1 MNKIKY
7 LYLLAA
13 VTAIAAP
20 VTPALAQAFPGKSI
34 RWILPYPP
42 GGGSDTIAR
51 PFARKLS
58 ENIGQQV
65 IIDNRGG
72 AGGNIGMEAAARAA
86 PDGYTVV
93 MGLTAQLAVNPALF
107 TKIPYDPIRDF
118 EPIMLL
124 ANGGYLLVAH
134 PSLPAKTVTDLIA
147 IARKRPGELLYASSG
162 NGSGGHLASELF
174 NVMAGVRI
182 THVPYK
188 GGGQA
193 MVDTVAGQT
202 QLLFTPPISS
212 AGHVESGRLRAIAI
226 STTKRLSSMPKLPT
240 IAESGVPGYDSGVWY
255 AMLAPRGTPQNIITR
270 LHEEF
275 RKVLGDP
282 AIRGFLTKS
291 GVEPDGG
298 TPDELSKYMRSELA
312 KWAKVIKAANITVD

>member
-20 VTPALAQAFPGKSI
+20 VTPALAQAFPGTSI

-255 AMLAPRGTPQNIITR
+255 AMLAPRGTPQNIIAR

-275 RKVLGDP
+275 RKVLGDS

>member
-7 LYLLAA
+7 LYLLTA

-255 AMLAPRGTPQNIITR
+255 AMLAPRGTPQNIIAR

>member
-118 EPIMLL
+118 EPIILL

-255 AMLAPRGTPQNIITR
+255 AMLAPRGTPQNIIAR

>member
-134 PSLPAKTVTDLIA
+134 PSLPVKTVTDLIA

-255 AMLAPRGTPQNIITR
+255 AMLAPRGTPQNIIAR

>member
-255 AMLAPRGTPQNIITR
+255 AMLAPRGTPQNIIAR

>member
-65 IIDNRGG
+65 IVDNRGG

-255 AMLAPRGTPQNIITR
+255 AMLAPRGTPQNIIAR

-275 RKVLGDP
+275 RKVLGDS

>member
-13 VTAIAAP
+13 VTAGMAP
-20 VTPALAQAFPGKSI
+20 VAPALAQTFPNKPI

-72 AGGNIGMEAAARAA
+72 ASGNIGMEAAARAA
-86 PDGYTVV
+86 SDGYTVV

-107 TKIPYDPIRDF
+107 PKIPYDPIRDF
-118 EPIMLL
+118 EPIMML

-134 PSLPAKTVTDLIA
+134 PALPVKTVADLIT
-147 IARKRPGELLYASSG
+147 IAKRRPGELLYASSG
-162 NGSGGHLASELF
+162 NGSGGHLANELL
-174 NVMAGVRI
+174 NVMAGIRI

-193 MVDTVAGQT
+193 MVDTIAGQT
-202 QLLFTPPISS
+202 QLLFAPPISS
-212 AGHVESGRLRAIAI
+212 AAHIESGRLRAIAV
-226 STTKRLSSMPKLPT
+226 STTKRLSGMPNLPT

-255 AMLAPRGTPQNIITR
+255 AMLAPKGTPQNIIAR
-270 LHEEF
+270 LHEEY
-275 RKVLGDP
+275 RKVLADP
-282 AIRGFLTKS
+282 GIRSFLTKS

-298 TPDELSKYMRSELA
+298 TPEELNKYMRSELS
-312 KWAKVIKAANITVD
+312 KWAQVIKAAHIKLD

>member
-1 MNKIKY
+1 
-7 LYLLAA
+7 

-255 AMLAPRGTPQNIITR
+255 AMLAPRGTPQNIIAR